1 MTVDLTI
8 DQLSTL
14 YSQNMIELKS
24 GQDAF
29 QNKVCPTTTT
39 TLLPT
44 LPLLLLL
51 ILILILL
58 LLLLLL
64 LLQALVLV
72 HPRHIQVSFLPW
84 VTATNHQQSPSSL

>member
-1 MTVDLTI
+1 MTVTVDLTI

-29 QNKVCPTTTT
+29 QTKVCPTTTT

-51 ILILILL
+51 
-58 LLLLLL
+58 
-64 LLQALVLV
+64 LLQALALV

>member
-1 MTVDLTI
+1 MTVTVDLTI

-29 QNKVCPTTTT
+29 QTKVCPTTTT
-39 TLLPT
+39 TT
-44 LPLLLLL
+44 
-51 ILILILL
+51 
-58 LLLLLL
+58 LL
-64 LLQALVLV
+64 LLQALALV

-84 VTATNHQQSPSSL
+84 VTATNHQQSQSSL

>member
-1 MTVDLTI
+1 MTMTVDLTI

-29 QNKVCPTTTT
+29 QNKVCPTATTS
-39 TLLPT
+39 LLPT

-51 ILILILL
+51 
-58 LLLLLL
+58 
-64 LLQALVLV
+64 LLQALALV